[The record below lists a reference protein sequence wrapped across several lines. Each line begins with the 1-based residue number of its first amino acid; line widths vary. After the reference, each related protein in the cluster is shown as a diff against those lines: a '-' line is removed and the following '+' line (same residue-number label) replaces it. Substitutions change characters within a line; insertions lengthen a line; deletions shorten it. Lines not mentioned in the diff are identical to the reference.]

1 MTSKFNFWMMSLI
14 GSGLLF
20 CSLPNRQVR
29 AEDAIKE
36 SPSGGRLT
44 YVYGDREPLKQGCQR
59 AWGLATLIDFDGKRI
74 LFDTGG
80 DRKILKNNMQL
91 LGIDPKSLD
100 VVVISHEHWEMLDGT
115 PYLLQNNPQLPIYST
130 NTVVDEL
137 GNTGLFQQQKWAEN
151 LKTIGKSLKLTP
163 NIILMKLKS
172 PPRHGGPFGIM
183 EINIILK
190 TKQGLVILQGCGH
203 PEIVTIMEK
212 SRKLAGEKRVYLISG
227 GTRMLDPGTRVKLP
241 GNAGYFNIPQPHPYS
256 NEDVAEIADKL
267 LAAGVQ
273 HIVPTHCSGER
284 AEKILAKKFG
294 DKYINEKLGMTINLP
309 PPLASP

>member
-1 MTSKFNFWMMSLI
+1 MKSKISFWMTLII
-14 GSGLLF
+14 GSLTLI
-20 CSLPNRQVR
+20 CSLPQRKLQ
-29 AEDAIKE
+29 AEEAIKE
-36 SPSGGRLT
+36 SPAGGRLT
-44 YVYGDREPLKQGCQR
+44 YVYGDREALKEGCQR
-59 AWGLATLIDFDGKRI
+59 AWGLVTLIEFDGKRI

-100 VVVISHEHWEMLDGT
+100 AVVISHEHWEMLDGT
-115 PYLLQNNPQLPIYST
+115 PYLLKNNPKLPIYST
-130 NTVVDEL
+130 DTVVREL
-137 GNTGLFQQQKWAEN
+137 GDTDLFQQQNWDNN
-151 LKTIGKSLKLTP
+151 LKTIGKSFNITP

-183 EINIILK
+183 EIHIVLK
-190 TKQGLVILQGCGH
+190 TKEGLVILQGCGH

-212 SRKLAGEKRVYLISG
+212 SQKHTGEPLVYLISG

-256 NEDVAEIADKL
+256 NEDVEKIADKL
-267 LAAGVQ
+267 LTAGVK
-273 HIVPTHCSGER
+273 HIVPTHCTGER
-284 AEKILAKKFG
+284 AEKILAQKFG
-294 DKYINEKLGMTINLP
+294 DKYINEKLGMTIALP